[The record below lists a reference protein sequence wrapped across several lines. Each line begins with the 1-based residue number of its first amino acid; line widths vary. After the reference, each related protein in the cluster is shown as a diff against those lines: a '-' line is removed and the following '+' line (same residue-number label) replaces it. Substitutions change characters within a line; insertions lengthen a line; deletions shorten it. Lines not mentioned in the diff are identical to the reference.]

1 MQYYT
6 ADLHFGHV
14 NCIKHDGRPF
24 TSRDEMDRILIE
36 NWNSRVTNNDD
47 IYIVGDMI
55 YKSDKS
61 PEWYLKQLK
70 GRKYL
75 IIGNHDKDIL
85 NSAEATK
92 YFESIEKMMPVT
104 DRGRQIQVCH
114 FPMIEWNGMFR
125 GSYHIF
131 AHIHNNTNDTY
142 YFMKNREKALN
153 AGCMINNYMPVTFDE
168 LIENN
173 KRFREEH

>member
-142 YFMKNREKALN
+142 
-153 AGCMINNYMPVTFDE
+153 
-168 LIENN
+168 
-173 KRFREEH
+173 

>member
-6 ADLHFGHV
+6 ADLHLGHV

-24 TSRDEMDRILIE
+24 TSRDEMDKTLIQL
-36 NWNSRVTNNDD
+36 WNNRVTNNDD
-47 IYIVGDMI
+47 IYIAGDMI

-70 GRKYL
+70 GRKHL
-75 IIGNHDKDIL
+75 IIGNHDKAIL
-85 NSAEATK
+85 NSPEAIR
-92 YFESIEKMMPVT
+92 YFESIEKMMHVT
-104 DRGRQIQVCH
+104 DKGRQIHICH
-114 FPMIEWNGMFR
+114 FPIIEWNGMFR